1 MESAIN
7 SLEARLQV
15 HLRAHF
21 TSLEH
26 LPTLPRLQA
35 RDAAMAVVA
44 SDVANQ
50 TALALEAQVCA

>member
-21 TSLEH
+21 RLEH